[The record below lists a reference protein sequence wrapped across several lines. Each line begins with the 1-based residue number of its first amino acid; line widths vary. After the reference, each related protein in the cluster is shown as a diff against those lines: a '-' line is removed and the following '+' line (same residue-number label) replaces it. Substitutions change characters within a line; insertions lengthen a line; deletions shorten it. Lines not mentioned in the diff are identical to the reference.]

1 MKYLPKTTG
10 DTSALLGH
18 NFDSC
23 DRQHYTQYCPI
34 TNNRFTS
41 RPELAVLYRTI
52 LHVFGGF
59 QLLDLI
65 IPELKSHVIPYKFN
79 ALIGGKFICKKK
91 ILYKIC
97 SPV

>member
-65 IPELKSHVIPYKFN
+65 IPELKSHVIPYKF
-79 ALIGGKFICKKK
+79 KCSHWWK
-91 ILYKIC
+91 IHL
-97 SPV
+97 